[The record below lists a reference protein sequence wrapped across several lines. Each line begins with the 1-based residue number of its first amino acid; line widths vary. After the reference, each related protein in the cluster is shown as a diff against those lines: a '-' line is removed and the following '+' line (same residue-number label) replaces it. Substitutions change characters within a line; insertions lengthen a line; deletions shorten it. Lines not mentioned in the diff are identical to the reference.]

1 MPAVNPST
9 GAGRVAH
16 LRALGLELPT
26 VPKPLG
32 NYVEVSQVGSLLF
45 ISGTLPVA
53 NGKLAITG
61 RLGDNLSVEQGR
73 EAARLAAM
81 NALAAVQEHVGDLDR
96 VEKLVKVNIYMV
108 ATAQF
113 TDHAAVAD
121 GASDLFA
128 QLFGKENGH
137 ARMVS
142 GAVSLPKGTPVV
154 VETIF
159 ETT

>member
-1 MPAVNPST
+1 MQAAKPSPGP
-9 GAGRVAH
+9 GAR

-26 VPKPLG
+26 APTPLG
-32 NYVEVSQVGSLLF
+32 NYVEASQVGLALF
-45 ISGTLPVA
+45 ISGTLPMTG
-53 NGKLAITG
+53 GKLAVAG
-61 RLGDNLSVEQGR
+61 RLGDGLSVGQGR

-81 NALAAVQEHVGDLDR
+81 NALAAAQAHLGDLER
-96 VEKLVKVNIYMV
+96 IKRLAKLNVYLA

-128 QLFGKENGH
+128 QIFGHEQGH

-142 GAVSLPKGTPVV
+142 GVASLPKGAPVV

-159 ETT
+159 ETWP